1 MPMVGQKK
9 FPYTAKGKK
18 EAKEYSKKTGMTPK
32 QAPMP
37 KAKSAMKGAK
47 RGY

>member
-9 FPYTAKGKK
+9 FPYTTKGKK
-18 EAKEYSKKTGMTPK
+18 EAMDYAKKTGMAPK
-32 QAPMP
+32 QAPKP
-37 KAKSAMKGAK
+37 KAKATMKGAK